1 MYNRYENASNSTV
14 RGCKFNK
21 AQCYNPFQKGWC
33 FMNQEKTG
41 KFIAKKR
48 KEKSL
53 TQQELADI
61 LGISNKTIS
70 KWECG
75 NGLPEVSL
83 MMPLCEVLGISVNEL
98 LSGEELDNTYVEK
111 AEENFIELIK
121 EKENTKLSNQKL
133 ALWQIVSVFIT
144 IVLWLILFADS
155 NVYQLGQRP
164 TPITLCYLAIG
175 LVSIYATVSICG
187 YGLLKRNTTMIFTA
201 LSFASLV
208 CLLVCLGYKHFG

>member
-1 MYNRYENASNSTV
+1 
-14 RGCKFNK
+14 
-21 AQCYNPFQKGWC
+21 
-33 FMNQEKTG
+33 MNQEKTG
-41 KFIAKKR
+41 KFIAEKR

-53 TQQELADI
+53 TQQELADV

-83 MMPLCEVLGISVNEL
+83 MMPLCEALGISVNEL
-98 LSGEELDNTYVEK
+98 LSGEELHNTYAEK

-121 EKENTKLSNQKL
+121 EKEKTKLSNQKL
-133 ALWQIVSVFIT
+133 ILWQTISVFLT

-155 NVYQLGQRP
+155 NVYQFGQIP
-164 TPITLCYLAIG
+164 TSLTLCYLVIG
-175 LVSIYATVSICG
+175 FVSIYATVSICG
-187 YGLLKRNTTMIFTA
+187 YGLLKRNCAMIFAA

-208 CLLVCLGYKHFG
+208 CLLICLGYKTFWLMIPAVIGIIVCFALSIWNLYRNRHIK

>member
-1 MYNRYENASNSTV
+1 
-14 RGCKFNK
+14 
-21 AQCYNPFQKGWC
+21 
-33 FMNQEKTG
+33 MNQEKIG

-61 LGISNKTIS
+61 LGISNKTVS

-83 MMPLCEVLGISVNEL
+83 MMPLCEALGISVNEL
-98 LSGEELDNTYVEK
+98 LSGEELNNTYIEK

-121 EKENTKLSNQKL
+121 EKENTKLSNQRFV
-133 ALWQIVSVFIT
+133 LWQIGSVFIT
-144 IVLWLILFADS
+144 IVVWLALFADS
-155 NVYQLGQRP
+155 NVYQLGQIP
-164 TPITLCYLAIG
+164 TPLTLCYLVFGFI
-175 LVSIYATVSICG
+175 SIYTTVTICG
-187 YGLLKRNTTMIFTA
+187 YGLLKRNSVMIFAA

-208 CLLVCLGYKHFG
+208 CLLICLGYQTFWLMIPAVIGIIVCFALSIWNLYRNKYNK

>member
-1 MYNRYENASNSTV
+1 
-14 RGCKFNK
+14 
-21 AQCYNPFQKGWC
+21 
-33 FMNQEKTG
+33 MNQEKTG
-41 KFIAKKR
+41 KFIAEKR

-61 LGISNKTIS
+61 LGISNKTVS

-83 MMPLCEVLGISVNEL
+83 MMPLCEASGISVNEL

-121 EKENTKLSNQKL
+121 EKENNKLSNQKHV
-133 ALWQIVSVFIT
+133 LWQIGSVFLT
-144 IVLWLILFADS
+144 IVIWLVLFADS
-155 NVYQLGQRP
+155 NVYQFGQIP
-164 TPITLCYLAIG
+164 TPLTLCYLAIAF
-175 LVSIYATVSICG
+175 VSIYATVSIFG
-187 YGLLKRNTTMIFTA
+187 YGILKRNTMMIFAA

-208 CLLVCLGYKHFG
+208 CLLICLGYQTFWLMIPAVIGIIVCFALSIWNLYRNKHIK

>member
-1 MYNRYENASNSTV
+1 
-14 RGCKFNK
+14 
-21 AQCYNPFQKGWC
+21 
-33 FMNQEKTG
+33 MNQEKTG
-41 KFIAKKR
+41 KFIAEKR

-53 TQQELADI
+53 TQQELADV

-83 MMPLCEVLGISVNEL
+83 MMPLCEALGISVNEL
-98 LSGEELDNTYVEK
+98 LSGEELHNTYAEK

-121 EKENTKLSNQKL
+121 EKEKTKLSNQKL
-133 ALWQIVSVFIT
+133 ILWQTISVFLT

-155 NVYQLGQRP
+155 NVYQFGQIP
-164 TPITLCYLAIG
+164 TSLTLCYLVIG
-175 LVSIYATVSICG
+175 FVSIYATVSICG
-187 YGLLKRNTTMIFTA
+187 YGLLKRNCAMIFAA

-208 CLLVCLGYKHFG
+208 CLLICLGYKTFWLMIPAVIGIIVCFALSIWNLYRNRHI

>member
-1 MYNRYENASNSTV
+1 MD
-14 RGCKFNK
+14 
-21 AQCYNPFQKGWC
+21 
-33 FMNQEKTG
+33 QEKTG
-41 KFIAKKR
+41 KFIAEKR

-53 TQQELADI
+53 TQQELADV

-83 MMPLCEVLGISVNEL
+83 MMPLCEALGISVNEL
-98 LSGEELDNTYVEK
+98 LSGEELHNTYAEK

-121 EKENTKLSNQKL
+121 EKEKTKLSNQKL
-133 ALWQIVSVFIT
+133 ILWQIISVFLT

-155 NVYQLGQRP
+155 NVYQFGQIP
-164 TPITLCYLAIG
+164 TSLTLCYLVIG
-175 LVSIYATVSICG
+175 FVSIYATVSICG
-187 YGLLKRNTTMIFTA
+187 YGLLKRNCAMIFAA

-208 CLLVCLGYKHFG
+208 CLLICLGYKTFWLMIPAVIGIIVCFALSIWNLYRNRHI